1 MMKPI
6 SMVALFVVL
15 SVAIGTTAAAAPE
28 QAAPTTEPTTRPD
41 MTPRISENSIVAR
54 DMPFAGPNSTDKQR
68 LDVYAP
74 RGANAAPVV
83 VFIHG
88 GEWTKGDK
96 SEVSFKPKYLNE
108 NGVIF
113 IAANYRLSG
122 TDKHPAQVDDVATA
136 VKWVR
141 DHVPEFGGD
150 PKKIVLMGHSAG
162 CHLVTL
168 ATLDPRILAR
178 VGMKPSDLAGVVSW
192 SGGAFDLVDKVKS
205 GGMYAT
211 YIRANFTDDESAWRD
226 ASPMNHIG
234 DSKQLPPFRGNSN
247 TARPVSMRRRFSCSS
262 TSMAPSSRA
271 PTARRTARC

>member
-1 MMKPI
+1 
-6 SMVALFVVL
+6 
-15 SVAIGTTAAAAPE
+15 
-28 QAAPTTEPTTRPD
+28 
-41 MTPRISENSIVAR
+41 
-54 DMPFAGPNSTDKQR
+54 
-68 LDVYAP
+68 
-74 RGANAAPVV
+74 
-83 VFIHG
+83 
-88 GEWTKGDK
+88 
-96 SEVSFKPKYLNE
+96 
-108 NGVIF
+108 
-113 IAANYRLSG
+113 
-122 TDKHPAQVDDVATA
+122 VDDVATA

-234 DSKQLPPFRGNSN
+234 DSKQLPPFLFASAEAGNAASRE
-247 TARPVSMRRRFSCSS
+247 AAEK
-262 TSMAPSSRA
+262 MASLINAAGGHADTLLLKGKSHTNANHEVGMQGDETGPALLEFVMSVTRN
-271 PTARRTARC
+271 